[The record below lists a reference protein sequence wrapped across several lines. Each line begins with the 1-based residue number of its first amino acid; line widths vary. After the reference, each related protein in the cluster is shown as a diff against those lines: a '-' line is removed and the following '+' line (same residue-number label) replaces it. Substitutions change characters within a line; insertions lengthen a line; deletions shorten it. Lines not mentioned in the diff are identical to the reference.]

1 MNQNFMQS
9 KLPPVYRRSHQ
20 DFYLD
25 PIRQKLIPVTPEET
39 IRQHFIAWLI
49 DELGV
54 PKDMLFVEEPLA
66 HYIKNL
72 RGRADIIIN
81 AYDKSEDVIY
91 AVAVIECKAPE
102 IFLDDAAF
110 KQMADYADKLNCS
123 YCALTNGEKIFSY
136 YFDEEENRYVAL
148 KTFPTYREML
158 QGEYFP
164 ALIDKPPSRIAFDEL
179 KKFYWDYVGD
189 CIGEA
194 TPEYLQIPM
203 TNFCECL
210 LDVEYKFPA
219 RQYKIFRL
227 VEDYGIRNL
236 SVGNSSGGHFDGPY
250 RSFIVEYNGDTK
262 FVSIAVSSY
271 VRWSNLSNVLT
282 AINVAVDRGE
292 KSHNSLELV
301 VDDNVEVVGNEVK
314 IFHNWSMTNG
324 NKGAV
329 KREVV
334 KAFVSERYPQIRH
347 ADKCFL
353 GTLTHDRLWRLDD
366 PEVIPVIENFISYA
380 LLRDDLRKLSNSMR

>member
-1 MNQNFMQS
+1 MQS

-136 YFDEEENRYVAL
+136 YFDEEENRYVEIDEL
-148 KTFPTYREML
+148 PTYREML
-158 QGEYFP
+158 QGEYSP
-164 ALIDKPPSRIAFDEL
+164 APIEEPPPRIAFDEL
-179 KKFYWDYVGD
+179 EKFYWDYVGYD
-189 CIGEA
+189 IGEA
-194 TPEYLQIPM
+194 TPETLQIPM

-210 LDVEYKFPA
+210 LDVEYKFPT

-227 VEDYGIRNL
+227 IEDYGIRNL
-236 SVGNSSGGHFDGPY
+236 SIGNSSNNYFFGSY
-250 RSFIVEYNGDTK
+250 RSFIVEYNGD
-262 FVSIAVSSY
+262 
-271 VRWSNLSNVLT
+271 R
-282 AINVAVDRGE
+282 
-292 KSHNSLELV
+292 
-301 VDDNVEVVGNEVK
+301 K
-314 IFHNWSMTNG
+314 IVSMT
-324 NKGAV
+324 
-329 KREVV
+329 
-334 KAFVSERYPQIRH
+334 
-347 ADKCFL
+347 
-353 GTLTHDRLWRLDD
+353 T
-366 PEVIPVIENFISYA
+366 
-380 LLRDDLRKLSNSMR
+380 